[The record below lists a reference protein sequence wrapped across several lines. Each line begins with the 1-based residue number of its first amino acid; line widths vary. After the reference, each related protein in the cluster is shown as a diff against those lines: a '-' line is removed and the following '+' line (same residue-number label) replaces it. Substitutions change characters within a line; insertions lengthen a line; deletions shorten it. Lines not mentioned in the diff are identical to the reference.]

1 MRKRKPRKKTAFP
14 VGLVTLAAVAL
25 FAFAAGEA
33 WLLLNSDSGRL
44 RLARYLSFGDPAR
57 VTLIIGRQVHQGLA
71 AFGVPPDSIHDLG
84 PASAAAGASA
94 RTSARGAD
102 DAGAES
108 AAVRPLVRWRVGLST
123 DQSLLQANYAVSHY
137 VEAGGGVVLSGRE
150 AEGRGGETTVILRI
164 GLPERAT
171 HEITLVRGLPGK
183 ETGARTRAKLALVL
197 YGFGDDPAHAAAVF
211 GLPVPFAVALAP
223 GAPWSG
229 ELFRAARHASREVV
243 LHLPLEPINY
253 PQVTPGPGTVL
264 VTMRPAEITGLTRRY
279 IDQAGPVAAVA
290 NHMGS
295 LATQDM
301 TVMSAVY
308 RELKRRHL
316 TFIHLSP
323 VAGAV
328 CRPLA
333 AQLGVMYEEPG
344 AVLDDETRRSDAK
357 ALDQRWDSVLA
368 EARARGTL
376 IVWLRA
382 SPLMRGWLARATAPL
397 RLQGVDLVPLSSLL
411 KRPAA
416 L

>member
-1 MRKRKPRKKTAFP
+1 MPKRKPRKKAAFP
-14 VGLVTLAAVAL
+14 VGLVTLAAIAL
-25 FAFAAGEA
+25 AAFAAGEA

-57 VTLIIGRQVHQGLA
+57 VTLTMGRQIRQGLA
-71 AFGVPPDSIHDLG
+71 AFGVPPDSIHDLE
-84 PASAAAGASA
+84 PAAAEPRPRARDDAVKQAAGA
-94 RTSARGAD
+94 
-102 DAGAES
+102 
-108 AAVRPLVRWRVGLST
+108 RPVVRWRVGLT
-123 DQSLLQANYAVSHY
+123 NDQSLLQANYAVSHF
-137 VEAGGGVVLSGRE
+137 VEAAGGVVLSGRE
-150 AEGRGGETTVILRI
+150 AQGRGGETTVILRI
-164 GLPERAT
+164 GLPDRTT
-171 HEITLVRGLPGK
+171 HEITLARGPAAAERG
-183 ETGARTRAKLALVL
+183 ERARARLALVL
-197 YGFGDDPAHAAAVF
+197 YGFGDDPAHAAAMF
-211 GLPVPFAVALAP
+211 GLPVPFAVAITP
-223 GAPWSG
+223 GASWSG
-229 ELFRAARHASREVV
+229 DLFRAARHSSREIV

-253 PQVTPGPGTVL
+253 PQVSPGPGTVL
-264 VTMRPAEITGLTRRY
+264 VTMSPAEITGLTRRY

-323 VAGAV
+323 AAGAV

-344 AVLDDETRRSDAK
+344 AVLDAETRRPDAR
-357 ALDQRWDSVLA
+357 ALDQRWDAVLA
-368 EARARGTL
+368 QARARGTL
-376 IVWLRA
+376 IVWVRA
-382 SPLMRGWLARATAPL
+382 GPLAGGWLPRATSPK
-397 RLQGVDLVPLSSLL
+397 RLEGVDLVPLSALL

>member
-1 MRKRKPRKKTAFP
+1 MPKRKPRKKAALP
-14 VGLVTLAAVAL
+14 AGLVTLVLVAL

-44 RLARYLSFGDPAR
+44 KLARYFGLGDPAR
-57 VTLIIGRQVHQGLA
+57 VTLIIGRQVHHGLA
-71 AFGVPPDSIHDLG
+71 AFGVPPDSIHDLA
-84 PASAAAGASA
+84 PAAPESSAPGTPRGSEGAGAG
-94 RTSARGAD
+94 GAT
-102 DAGAES
+102 G
-108 AAVRPLVRWRVGLST
+108 RPVVRWRVGLDA
-123 DQSLLQANYAVSHY
+123 DQSLFQANYAISHFI
-137 VEAGGGVVLSGRE
+137 EAGGGVVLSGRE
-150 AEGRGGETTVILRI
+150 TQVRPGGTAVTLRV
-164 GLPERAT
+164 GLPGRAT
-171 HEITLVRGLPGK
+171 HEITLVRR
-183 ETGARTRAKLALVL
+183 ARVADAEERPPARLALVL
-197 YGFGDDPAHAAAVF
+197 YGFGDDPARAAAVF
-211 GLPVPFAVALAP
+211 GVPVPFAVALAP

-229 ELFRAARHASREVV
+229 SLFRAARRVSREVV

-264 VTMRPAEITGLTRRY
+264 VTMKPGEITGLTRRY

-316 TFIHLSP
+316 PFIHLAP
-323 VAGAV
+323 AAGAV

-333 AQLGVMYEEPG
+333 AQLGVMYEEPD
-344 AVLDDETRRSDAK
+344 AVLDGETRGPDVK
-357 ALDQRWDSVLA
+357 ALDRRWDAVLA
-368 EARARGTL
+368 EARARGSL
-376 IVWLRA
+376 MVWLRA
-382 SPLMRGWLARATAPL
+382 SPLARDWLTRATDPR

-411 KRPAA
+411 RRPAE

>member
-1 MRKRKPRKKTAFP
+1 MPKRKPKKSSPFP
-14 VGLVTLAAVAL
+14 AGLVTLAVVAL
-25 FAFAAGEA
+25 VAFAAGEA

-44 RLARYLSFGDPAR
+44 KLARYFGLGDPAR
-57 VTLIIGRQVHQGLA
+57 ITLVLGRQVHRGLA

-84 PASAAAGASA
+84 AAARDSSPPGTPGGPQMSGAP
-94 RTSARGAD
+94 GAL
-102 DAGAES
+102 A
-108 AAVRPLVRWRVGLST
+108 RPLVRWRVGLEAG
-123 DQSLLQANYAVSHY
+123 QSLFQANYAVSHF
-137 VEAGGGVVLSGRE
+137 VEAAGGVVLSGRE
-150 AEGRGGETTVILRI
+150 SQGRAGETFVTLRL
-164 GLPERAT
+164 GLPDRAT
-171 HEITLVRGLPGK
+171 HEITLVRR
-183 ETGARTRAKLALVL
+183 ARASDAAEHPPARLALVL

-211 GLPVPFAVALAP
+211 DVAAPFAVALAP

-229 ELFRAARHASREVV
+229 GLFRAARRASREIV

-264 VTMRPAEITGLTRRY
+264 VTMKPGEITGLTRCY

-316 TFIHLSP
+316 PFIHLQP
-323 VAGAV
+323 AAGAV
-328 CRPLA
+328 CRSLA
-333 AQLGVMYEEPG
+333 AQLGVMYEEPD
-344 AVLDDETRRSDAK
+344 AVLDGETRGTDAK
-357 ALDQRWDSVLA
+357 ALDRRWDAVLA
-368 EARARGTL
+368 EARARGSL

-382 SPLMRGWLARATAPL
+382 SPLARAWLARATDPR
-397 RLQGVDLVPLSSLL
+397 RLGGVDLVPLSSLL
-411 KRPAA
+411 RRPTE

>member
-1 MRKRKPRKKTAFP
+1 MRKRKSRKKTAFP

-25 FAFAAGEA
+25 AAFAAGEA

-44 RLARYLSFGDPAR
+44 RLARYMSFGDPAR
-57 VTLIIGRQVHQGLA
+57 VTLTMGRQVRQGLA
-71 AFGVPPDSIHDLG
+71 AFGVPPDSIHDLAPG
-84 PASAAAGASA
+84 AAEPATRAG
-94 RTSARGAD
+94 D
-102 DAGAES
+102 DAGAD
-108 AAVRPLVRWRVGLST
+108 ATAPRPVVRWRVGLT
-123 DQSLLQANYAVSHY
+123 NDQSLLQANYAVSHF
-137 VEAGGGVVLSGRE
+137 VEAAGGVVLSGRE
-150 AEGRGGETTVILRI
+150 AQGRGGETSVVLRI
-164 GLPERAT
+164 GLPDRAT
-171 HEITLVRGLPGK
+171 HEITLVRGAAAAERG
-183 ETGARTRAKLALVL
+183 ERARARLALVL
-197 YGFGDDPAHAAAVF
+197 YGFGDDPAHAAAMF
-211 GLPVPFAVALAP
+211 GLPVPFAVAIAP
-223 GAPWSG
+223 GASWSG
-229 ELFRAARHASREVV
+229 ELFRAARHASREIV

-253 PQVTPGPGTVL
+253 PQVSPGPGTVL
-264 VTMRPAEITGLTRRY
+264 VTMSPAEITGLTRRY

-323 VAGAV
+323 AAGAV

-333 AQLGVMYEEPG
+333 AQIGIMYEEPG
-344 AVLDDETRRSDAK
+344 AVLDAETRGQDAR
-357 ALDQRWDSVLA
+357 ALDQRWDAVLA
-368 EARARGTL
+368 QARARGTL

-382 SPLMRGWLARATAPL
+382 GPLAGGWLPRATDPK

>member
-1 MRKRKPRKKTAFP
+1 MPKRKPRKKAAFP
-14 VGLVTLAAVAL
+14 AGLVTLTAIAL
-25 FAFAAGEA
+25 IAFAAGEA

-44 RLARYLSFGDPAR
+44 KLARYLGFGDPAR
-57 VTLIIGRQVHQGLA
+57 VTLIMGRQVHHGLA
-71 AFGVPPDSIHDLG
+71 ALGVPPDSIRDL
-84 PASAAAGASA
+84 PPRA
-94 RTSARGAD
+94 RESSARGESRGPDETPAEPGAD
-102 DAGAES
+102 
-108 AAVRPLVRWRVGLST
+108 RPTVRWRVGLGP
-123 DQSLLQANYAVSHY
+123 DQSLMQANYAVSHF
-137 VEAGGGVVLSGRE
+137 VEAAGGVVLSGRE
-150 AEGRGGETTVILRI
+150 SQGRAGETLVTLRV
-164 GLPERAT
+164 GLPDRAT
-171 HEITLVRGLPGK
+171 HEITLVRGARAV
-183 ETGARTRAKLALVL
+183 EAGARPPARLALVL
-197 YGFGDDPAHAAAVF
+197 YAFGDDPPHAAAMF
-211 GLPVPFAVALAP
+211 GVPVPFAVALAP

-229 ELFRAARHASREVV
+229 TLFRAARAGSREVV

-264 VTMRPAEITGLTRRY
+264 VTMKPAEITGLTRRY

-316 TFIHLSP
+316 PFIHLSP
-323 VAGAV
+323 AAGAV

-333 AQLGVMYEEPG
+333 AQLGVMYEEPD
-344 AVLDDETRRSDAK
+344 AVIDGETRRPDAR
-357 ALDQRWDSVLA
+357 ALDMRWDAVLA

-382 SPLMRGWLARATAPL
+382 SPLVRGWLARATDPG

-411 KRPAA
+411 RRPVE

>member
-1 MRKRKPRKKTAFP
+1 M
-14 VGLVTLAAVAL
+14 TLAVIAL
-25 FAFAAGEA
+25 VAFAAGEA

-44 RLARYLSFGDPAR
+44 KLARYLSFGDPAR
-57 VTLIIGRQVHQGLA
+57 ITLTIGRQVHQGLA
-71 AFGVPPDSIHDLG
+71 AFGVPPDSIHDLA
-84 PASAAAGASA
+84 PGAPEPVA
-94 RTSARGAD
+94 RSTPRGAD
-102 DAGAES
+102 DEWAES
-108 AAVRPLVRWRVGLST
+108 VAARPLVRWRVGLT
-123 DQSLLQANYAVSHY
+123 PNQSLLQANYAVSHF
-137 VEAGGGVVLSGRE
+137 VEAAGGVVLSGRE
-150 AEGRGGETTVILRI
+150 AQGRGGETTVTLRI

-171 HEITLVRGLPGK
+171 HEIVLVRAVAGTEAGERP
-183 ETGARTRAKLALVL
+183 RAKLALVL
-197 YGFGDDPAHAAAVF
+197 YGFGDDPAHDAAVF

-223 GAPWSG
+223 GASWSG
-229 ELFRAARHASREVV
+229 DLFRAARHASREVV

-264 VTMRPAEITGLTRRY
+264 VTMKPAEITGLTRRY

-323 VAGAV
+323 AAGAV

-344 AVLDDETRRSDAK
+344 AVLDGETRKPDAK
-357 ALDQRWDSVLA
+357 ALDQRWDAVLA

-382 SPLMRGWLARATAPL
+382 SPLARAWLARAAAPA
-397 RLQGVDLVPLSSLL
+397 RLEGVDLVPLSSLL

>member
-1 MRKRKPRKKTAFP
+1 MRKRKPRKKPAFP

-25 FAFAAGEA
+25 VAFAAGEA

-44 RLARYLSFGDPAR
+44 KLARYLSFGDPAR
-57 VTLIIGRQVHQGLA
+57 VTLIIGRQAHQGLA
-71 AFGVPPDSIHDLG
+71 AFGVSPDSIHDLA
-84 PASAAAGASA
+84 PGAPESVA
-94 RTSARGAD
+94 RTAARGAD

-108 AAVRPLVRWRVGLST
+108 AAGRPLVRWRVGLTS
-123 DQSLLQANYAVSHY
+123 DQSLLQANYAVSHFI
-137 VEAGGGVVLSGRE
+137 EAGGGVVLSGRE
-150 AEGRGGETTVILRI
+150 TEGRGGETTVILRV

-171 HEITLVRGLPGK
+171 HQITLMRSSPAAVAGVRP
-183 ETGARTRAKLALVL
+183 TARLALVL
-197 YGFGDDPAHAAAVF
+197 YGFGDDPAQAAAVF
-211 GLPVPFAVALAP
+211 ALPVPFAVALAP
-223 GAPWSG
+223 GFPRSG
-229 ELFRAARHASREVV
+229 DLFRAARHASREVV

-253 PQVTPGPGTVL
+253 PQVTPGPGAVL
-264 VTMRPAEITGLTRRY
+264 VTMKPAEITGLTRRY

-316 TFIHLSP
+316 PFIHLSP

-344 AVLDDETRRSDAK
+344 AVLDGETRRPDAK

-368 EARARGTL
+368 EARARGSL
-376 IVWLRA
+376 IVWLRS
-382 SPLMRGWLARATAPL
+382 SPLARGWLVRAADPA
-397 RLQGVDLVPLSSLL
+397 RLQGIDLVPLSSLL